1 VQSDTY
7 ELAAYWHGSWGG
19 FSAYARG
26 SVGRSDFNGRRTFTG
41 LSGTQQV
48 EKSALADRSGTL
60 VSASGGIAYEG
71 GGSHFF
77 FRPTASFDYLKL
89 HEKGYTDTGG
99 GAGLDLIV
107 DPRNSDELAV
117 NGGLVL
123 GIDFTGTRKRDENWF
138 RIETEGGWREIVG
151 GALGATTA
159 HFAGGTPFTLEPDQE
174 KSGWFARL
182 RALGGSETFNVSGE
196 AGAER
201 RLGGTALS
209 LRGSLTMGF

>member
-1 VQSDTY
+1 M
-7 ELAAYWHGSWGG
+7 
-19 FSAYARG
+19 
-26 SVGRSDFNGRRTFTG
+26 
-41 LSGTQQV
+41 
-48 EKSALADRSGTL
+48 
-60 VSASGGIAYEG
+60 
-71 GGSHFF
+71 
-77 FRPTASFDYLKL
+77 
-89 HEKGYTDTGG
+89 
-99 GAGLDLIV
+99 
-107 DPRNSDELAV
+107 
-117 NGGLVL
+117 L